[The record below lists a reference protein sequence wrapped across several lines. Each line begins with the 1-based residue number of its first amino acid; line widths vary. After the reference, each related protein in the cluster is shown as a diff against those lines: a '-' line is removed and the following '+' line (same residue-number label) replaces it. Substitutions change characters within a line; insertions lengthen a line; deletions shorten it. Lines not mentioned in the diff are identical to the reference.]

1 MDLIWQIGLQ
11 FLLILLNAVFACAEI
26 AILSISDAKITKL
39 SQEGNKKAKRLAK
52 LKNQP
57 AKFLATIQVAIT
69 LAGFLGSAFAANNFA
84 GLIVDALLKAGV
96 PDFQGLNTIVVVVI
110 TLLLSFITLIFGE
123 LVPKRLAMKYSERLG
138 LGMAGMLSFI
148 AKLFAP
154 IVWLLTVSTNG
165 VLRLLRIDP
174 NETEEDVSEE
184 EIRMMVDV
192 GSEKGVID
200 MQEKE
205 MIQNVFEFDDL
216 TVGEFAT
223 HRTDMVV
230 LWLDED
236 NEAWKETIHATRH
249 SIYPVCGESAD
260 DMIGLLNAK
269 DFFRLYGENR
279 ETIMKEAVTPAYF
292 VPENIKADTLFQQ
305 MKKTRNRFAVV
316 LDEYGG
322 VFGIVTM
329 NDIIEQIVG
338 GFDAE
343 SIEEEKEEIVDLGGD
358 TWRIKGSAAL
368 SDVAEKLRVTFDT
381 EEYDTFGGLVFGIYG
396 TIPTDGST
404 FSVEIGESMHVEV
417 KTIAEHRIE
426 EAIVTVTRPVSEEDE
441 EGEKEKEKEETAK
454 ESDPSPAK

>member
-11 FLLILLNAVFACAEI
+11 LLLILLNAIFACAEI

-84 GLIVDALLKAGV
+84 GVIVEALKSAGV

-110 TLLLSFITLIFGE
+110 TLLLSFVTLIFGE
-123 LVPKRLAMKYSERLG
+123 LVPKRLAMKYSEKLG

-154 IVWLLTVSTNG
+154 IVWLLTISTNG

-200 MQEKE
+200 VQEKE

-230 LWLDED
+230 LWMDED
-236 NEAWKETIHATRH
+236 NEVWKETIHATRH

-269 DFFRLYGENR
+269 DFFRLYGEDR

-343 SIEEEKEEIVDLGGD
+343 SIEEEQEEIVELGED
-358 TWRIKGSAAL
+358 KWRIKGSAAL

-404 FSVEIGESMHVEV
+404 FSVEIGESMQVEV
-417 KTIAEHRIE
+417 KAIAEHRIE
-426 EAIVTVTRPVSEEDE
+426 EAIVTVTRPVSEDE
-441 EGEKEKEKEETAK
+441 GDEKEKEKDEEDKA
-454 ESDPSPAK
+454 SDPSPAK

>member
-1 MDLIWQIGLQ
+1 MNILGQIGLQ
-11 FLLILLNAVFACAEI
+11 LLLILLNAIFACAEI
-26 AILSISDAKITKL
+26 TVLSISDAKITKL

-69 LAGFLGSAFAANNFA
+69 LASFLGSAFAAKNFA
-84 GLIVDALLKAGV
+84 GVIVKALLNAGV

-110 TLLLSFITLIFGE
+110 TLVLSFITLIFGE

-174 NETEEDVSEE
+174 NEKEEDVSEE

-200 MQEKE
+200 LQEKE

-236 NEAWKETIHATRH
+236 NEAWKETIHETRH

-269 DFFRLYGENR
+269 DFFRLYGKSR
-279 ETIMKEAVTPAYF
+279 EEIMKEAVTPAYF

-343 SIEEEKEEIVDLGGD
+343 SIEEEEEEIVDLGND
-358 TWRIKGSAAL
+358 RWKIKGSASL
-368 SDVAEKLRVTFDT
+368 SDVAERLHVHFDT

-396 TIPTDGST
+396 TIPVDGST
-404 FSVEIGESMHVEV
+404 FSVKIGDELDVEV
-417 KTIAEHRIE
+417 VVIAEHRIE
-426 EAIVTVTRPVSEEDE
+426 EAIVTVTRPVREDDEED
-441 EGEKEKEKEETAK
+441 K
-454 ESDPSPAK
+454 ESGEDEGVKTPDPSLSK